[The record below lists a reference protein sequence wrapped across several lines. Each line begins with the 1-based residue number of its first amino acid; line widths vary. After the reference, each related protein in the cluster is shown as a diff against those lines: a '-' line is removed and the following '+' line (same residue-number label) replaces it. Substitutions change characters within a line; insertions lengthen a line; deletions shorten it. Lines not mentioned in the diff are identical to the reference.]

1 MVTKVQLGNPLN
13 LKVIFMNKYVLW
25 DLDGTI
31 VDSEN
36 VLFKKEMFTHASEL
50 ISLKFNLEPSEYIGH
65 EGATIFKKIV
75 ALNNKNLKE
84 FILKYDFWYES
95 AIDFVKKN
103 INEVKPRENIIQIWK
118 ELVSK
123 QIYNNIVVTSS
134 REDLAKA
141 YMCNIGLDMFC
152 RSYTC
157 LNHISNPKPNPEPYL
172 YTLEKLNLNR
182 NNCIVIEDSFSGI
195 TSAKAAGLF
204 TVAWVID
211 KNDTKFSAAD
221 IVTDKLSSKL
231 IISLFEERS
240 SKLRL

>member
-1 MVTKVQLGNPLN
+1 MVTKVQLGKPLI
-13 LKVIFMNKYVLW
+13 LIVIFMNKYVLW

-36 VLFKKEMFTHASEL
+36 VSFKREMFRYASEL

-84 FILKYDFWYES
+84 YLLKYEFWYES

-123 QIYNNIVVTSS
+123 QIYNIVVTSS

-141 YMCNIGLDMFC
+141 YMCNIGLDIFC
-152 RSYTC
+152 KSYTC

-172 YTLEKLNLNR
+172 YTLEKLNLDR

-195 TSAKAAGLF
+195 TSAKAADLF

-211 KNDTKFSAAD
+211 INDKKFSAAD

-231 IISLFEERS
+231 IINLFEERNC
-240 SKLRL
+240 KLSL